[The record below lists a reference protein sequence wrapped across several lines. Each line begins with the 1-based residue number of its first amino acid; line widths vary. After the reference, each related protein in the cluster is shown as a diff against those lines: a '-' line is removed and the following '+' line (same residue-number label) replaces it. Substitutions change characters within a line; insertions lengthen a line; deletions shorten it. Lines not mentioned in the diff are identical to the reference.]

1 MGSSVPKNKGRKIGY
16 ARVSTCEQNLDL
28 QMDALKA
35 AGCDEI
41 FTDQGVS
48 GAAIERD
55 GLSQALGAVGEGD
68 TLIVWKLD
76 RLGRSLGFLADLIA
90 EYGREGR
97 GFVALQ
103 DGIDTNTS
111 GGKLVF
117 HIMAALAEFERDL
130 ISERTTAGMVA
141 ARRRGKHIGRPTA
154 LSREQVTHAKRQI
167 SSGEE
172 TIAGMASVLGV
183 HRNTLRRAIAE

>member
-1 MGSSVPKNKGRKIGY
+1 MTNGRKIGY
-16 ARVSTCEQNLDL
+16 ARVSTREQNLDL
-28 QMDALKA
+28 QLDALKA

-41 FTDQGVS
+41 FTDQGIS
-48 GAAIERD
+48 GTAIDRD
-55 GLSQALGAVGEGD
+55 GLSQALEAVGQGD

-76 RLGRSLGFLADLIA
+76 RLGRSLGFLATLIA
-90 EYGREGR
+90 QFGDDGK

-130 ISERTTAGMVA
+130 ISERTVAGMSA
-141 ARRRGKHIGRPTA
+141 AKKRGKHIGRPQT
-154 LSREQVTHAKRQI
+154 LSPDQVAHAKKLIDAKQ
-167 SSGEE
+167 E
-172 TIAGMASVLGV
+172 TIVGMASILGV
-183 HRNTLRRAIAE
+183 HRNTLRKAIAD